1 MTVRWLNPFSV
12 TVAGLVLGLVL
23 EEKIVGPKVRHTGEL
38 GETFGILHG
47 EPVRVV
53 ADDGVSLYTEV
64 DDSRSPDIDDDVTV
78 IFVHGYTLNQNCWH
92 YQRRDLRP
100 QARLIFADQRSH
112 GSSGRSDR
120 AHSTIDQLGLDLGQI
135 IDQIGGDGPI
145 VLVGHSMGG
154 MTIMALAAARP
165 ELFMTGRVGGVAFLA
180 TSAGSLTQNP
190 LGLPAPVGVLLHK
203 MAPKLLDA
211 ALAQGDV
218 IEFGRRYGNDLGLL
232 LTNRYSF
239 GSNVSPDITT
249 FTAEMINAT
258 PIEVIAEFLPGLET
272 HEKTQALSAMLT
284 TEVLVMVGDSD
295 LQTPPAHS
303 EEIARLLP
311 KAELQVIPETG
322 HMIMLERFP
331 EVTHALLLLLDRVR
345 ERATM
350 TP

>member
-1 MTVRWLNPFSV
+1 MAVRWLAPAAMTAVGV
-12 TVAGLVLGLVL
+12 TLGLIL
-23 EEKIVGPKVRHTGEL
+23 EERIVGPKVRSAGGL
-38 GETFGILHG
+38 GETFGVLHG

-64 DDSRSPDIDDDVTV
+64 DDSRSPEIDDDVTV

-120 AHSTIDQLGLDLGQI
+120 DHSTIDQLGLDLGQI

-180 TSAGSLTQNP
+180 TSAGGLSQTP
-190 LGLPAPVGVLLHK
+190 LGLPAPVGALLHK
-203 MAPKLLDA
+203 VAPRLLDA
-211 ALAQGDV
+211 ALAQGDL
-218 IEFGRRYGNDLGLL
+218 IEFGRKYGNDLGLL

-239 GSNVSPDITT
+239 GSHVSPDITT
-249 FTAEMINAT
+249 FTVEMINAT
-258 PIEVIAEFLPGLET
+258 PIEVIAEFLPGVEA
-272 HEKTQALSAMLT
+272 HEKSQALSAMLA
-284 TEVLVMVGDSD
+284 TEVLVMVGESD
-295 LQTPPAHS
+295 VQTPPEHS

-322 HMIMLERFP
+322 HMIMLERYP
-331 EVTHALLLLLDRVR
+331 EVTHALLLLIDRVR
-345 ERATM
+345 ERAATGS
-350 TP
+350 